1 MFVAKGR
8 NMSANIVRIFF
19 TTETTPLPKQRAPP
33 KHRSLYG
40 SREMTSEP

>member
-19 TTETTPLPKQRAPP
+19 TTETTPLPKSTTKAQKSIWQQRNDI
-33 KHRSLYG
+33 
-40 SREMTSEP
+40 